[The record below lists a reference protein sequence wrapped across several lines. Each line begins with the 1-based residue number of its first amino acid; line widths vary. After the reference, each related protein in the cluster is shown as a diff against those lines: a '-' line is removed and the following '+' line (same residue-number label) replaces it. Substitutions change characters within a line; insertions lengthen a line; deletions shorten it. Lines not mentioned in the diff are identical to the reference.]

1 VANTELRVVTVL
13 FADLVGFS
21 TAAET
26 AAAEATRALLE
37 TYFATCRTVV
47 ERYGGTIEKFIGD
60 AVMAVWGYPVAGED
74 AAERAVRAGLDLI
87 EAVEQPLRVG
97 ITTGTV
103 AVASTGSAT
112 DSLVAGDTVNL
123 AARIQ
128 QIALA
133 SEVWTDQA
141 TRDSARDSIDF
152 EDRGEHTV
160 KGRTRPVTTSAAI
173 AVMGERGGRGR
184 LDVLNVPL
192 VGYKR
197 ELSAIK
203 DALHATMEGERGRLV
218 VVTGEGGTGKSRLG
232 RELLNYADGVEGGIR
247 WHSSRA
253 SALDTATPYGALE
266 AAVRGR
272 LGVTEHNVDELGE
285 RLDAHVREFVP
296 DVARRTQIRRALGVL
311 LGVGELNV
319 SKQDLFIAWTA
330 WFAAL
335 AGDDDTVVWV
345 LDDAHFAD
353 QLLLDFI
360 ELLVTTVGSRL
371 LVVLFARPD
380 LLAKR
385 PALVA
390 VRGSSLIGLEGL
402 NRAAM
407 TELVEGL
414 ITDIP
419 ATMRD
424 SLVASAGGLPLYAV
438 EVVRGMID
446 RGELVVSNGS
456 RVLSGTATTIGTA
469 TASLSGVVMS
479 RLELLEPFDR
489 RFLQQ
494 ASVLGI
500 SFTVEQVA
508 PLVEMTTD
516 AAADGLARLAAKD
529 LLRATNDTLSSE
541 AGQHTFVQ
549 SLVQQV
555 AYESLAKEERARLHL
570 RAAEILSDSGADS
583 GLVVEHVMIARSLD
597 ESAPIGL
604 DVSEWLAAAAKRAHQ
619 TSVFGIAQR
628 NFELAIETSTDAHR
642 KNEFR
647 LEASQLAIMRSDPGR
662 AAEII
667 AEIVTDDASHL
678 LRADLQRVLLNHAS
692 GRVREARA
700 VLDRWPE
707 LPDGISNAVASR
719 WAAAQFKLVMD
730 MDGAAAASVW
740 GDRALIF
747 AELSGDPG
755 LIHGGLNASAIA
767 ASGKS
772 LGRVATALHSEGAR
786 FARANGLSY
795 ELTTSLNNVAL
806 MNAKGADLA
815 GAASMLAE
823 AIELSVQSGGI
834 SALVYPLAARIEYLC
849 LLGRVEEAME
859 QVELGLRLFGEPK
872 RDTIIEYGEYLQ
884 VAAWVRSVAGI
895 PNDPSLYPVIR
906 ELTEDDIESL
916 RTGSMLLAQYAVVAD
931 APERTALARQSVD
944 IEFEL
949 AGIGDGLP
957 SMWPRAA
964 DINLDA
970 SDFAGLRSMFEYL
983 PEIGDGPDDRYIG
996 LQVRRM
1002 RASLEAVD
1010 PASTVPRIEVEVAL
1024 RTSLEEL
1031 ELHGL
1036 VIDRAR
1042 TLAVLGR
1049 FLESLG
1055 RASGAAAARQESAAL
1070 LTECGALGLRRD
1082 LGL

>member
-21 TAAET
+21 TSAET
-26 AAAEATRALLE
+26 ANAESTRALLE
-37 TYFATCRTVV
+37 TYFATCRTIV

-87 EAVEQPLRVG
+87 DAVAQPLRVG

-103 AVASTGSAT
+103 AVATDGSA
-112 DSLVAGDTVNL
+112 DNLVAGDTVNL

-128 QIALA
+128 QVAA
-133 SEVWTDQA
+133 AGEVWTDQA
-141 TRDSARDSIDF
+141 TRESARDSIDF
-152 EDRGEHTV
+152 DDRGSQVV
-160 KGRTRPVTTSAAI
+160 KGRSQPVVLSVAV

-192 VGYKR
+192 VGYRR
-197 ELSAIK
+197 EFSAIK

-272 LGVTEHNVDELGE
+272 LGVTEQNADELGE
-285 RLDAHVREFVP
+285 RLDAHLREFVP
-296 DVARRTQIRRALGVL
+296 DVTRRTQIRRALGVL

-353 QLLLDFI
+353 ELLLDFI
-360 ELLVTTVGSRL
+360 ELLVTTVGTRL
-371 LVVLFARPD
+371 LVVLFARPE
-380 LLAKR
+380 LLASR

-407 TELVEGL
+407 TELVEAL

-419 ATMRD
+419 VDLRD

-446 RGELVVSNGS
+446 RGELVVSDGS
-456 RVLSGTATTIGTA
+456 RVLSGSATTLGAA

-479 RLELLEPFDR
+479 RLELLEPVDR

-508 PLVEMTTD
+508 ALVEMTPD

-570 RAAEILSDSGADS
+570 KAAEILSYSGSDSGI
-583 GLVVEHVMIARSLD
+583 VVEHVLLARSLD
-597 ESAPIGL
+597 ESAPTGL
-604 DVSEWLAAAAKRAHQ
+604 DVSEWLAAAAKRARQ
-619 TSVFGIAQR
+619 TSVYGIAQR
-628 NFELAIETSTDAHR
+628 NYELAIETATDADR
-642 KNEFR
+642 ANEFR
-647 LEASQLAIMRSDPGR
+647 LEAALIASMRGEQTR
-662 AAEII
+662 AAEILD
-667 AEIVTDDASHL
+667 AVVTHDQSHL
-678 LRADLQRVLLNHAS
+678 LRADVQRVALLHGA
-692 GRVREARA
+692 GRIREARA
-700 VLDRWPE
+700 ILDRWPE
-707 LPDGISNAVASR
+707 LPEGTSNAIAAR
-719 WAAAQFKLVMD
+719 WAQVHFRLWMDIDGGVIASGWADKALVY
-730 MDGAAAASVW
+730 
-740 GDRALIF
+740 
-747 AELSGDPG
+747 AERTLDPV
-755 LIHGGLNASAIA
+755 LIHGGLNISAIS
-767 ASGKS
+767 ASSKS
-772 LGRVATALHSEGAR
+772 LGRIATALHNEGVR

-795 ELTTSLNNVAL
+795 ELIQSLNNVAL
-806 MNAKGADLA
+806 QDAKSGDLA
-815 GAASMLAE
+815 NAASMLAE
-823 AIELSVQSGGI
+823 AIDLGVQTGGLT
-834 SALVYPLAARIEYLC
+834 AVVYPLAARIEYLC
-849 LLGRVEEAME
+849 MLGRIDEAVEQITVGEA
-859 QVELGLRLFGEPK
+859 VFGQPE
-872 RDTIIEYGEYLQ
+872 RESLLEYGEYLQ
-884 VAAWVRSVAGI
+884 VAAWVKSIAGI
-895 PNDPSLYPVIR
+895 PNDASLFPIIR

-916 RTGSMLLAQYAVVAD
+916 RTGSTLLAQYAVVANSPD
-931 APERTALARQSVD
+931 RSALARQSVD
-944 IEFEL
+944 IEFEA
-949 AGIGDGLP
+949 AGIGDALA

-964 DINLDA
+964 DINFDA
-970 SDFAGLRSMFEYL
+970 DDLAGLRSMFEYL
-983 PEIGDGPDDRYIG
+983 PEIGDNPDDRYLAIQ
-996 LQVRRM
+996 LRRM

-1010 PASTVPRIEVEVAL
+1010 PDSTVPRAEVEVAL

-1042 TLAVLGR
+1042 TLVALGR
-1049 FLESLG
+1049 FLDALG
-1055 RASGAAAARQESAAL
+1055 RASGASAARDEASAAL
-1070 LTECGALGLRRD
+1070 RACGAVGLLRELGLE
-1082 LGL
+1082 